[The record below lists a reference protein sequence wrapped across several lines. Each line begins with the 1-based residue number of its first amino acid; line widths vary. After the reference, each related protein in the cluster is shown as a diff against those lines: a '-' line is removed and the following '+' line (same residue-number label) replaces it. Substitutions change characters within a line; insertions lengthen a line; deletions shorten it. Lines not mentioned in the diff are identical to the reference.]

1 VTRIADIGLHH
12 LRVPF
17 RRPVRFGA
25 SEADALDVL
34 VVRVVGDDG
43 QVGWGEVPTG
53 RGPSPIGEADVL
65 GTLVQLA
72 GLLGGTQRRPSTKDE
87 VPLDEMPLPPARQ
100 ALTDPSADLLAALS
114 GPGIGAGLAT
124 AVLDL
129 VGRQLGR
136 SLAGL
141 LGMGPSARVGAEPS
155 ARVGA
160 EPSARVAVNG
170 LVRADRP
177 DPEGVVEES
186 ATQLATGI
194 RTLKLKAGEPAELEA
209 ALRAIRGAFGSD
221 VRLRVDW
228 NGRLDP
234 AEAADQLRRLEW
246 ADLEYVEDPI
256 PAAAGP
262 GGFARLRRASPVP
275 IAADEPI
282 TDPET
287 AAVFLAAGAC
297 DVLVVKPARL
307 GGPLVARRVV
317 GLATDRGVPVT
328 VSSLYETGIGL
339 AAALHVAATVPGDR
353 AHGLA
358 TADLLADDL
367 LVEPLA
373 VADGRIALPA
383 GPGLGVEVD
392 EAAVARYKLDGRE
405 GRRR

>member
-72 GLLGGTQRRPSTKDE
+72 GLLGGTQRRPSSEDE
-87 VPLDEMPLPPARQ
+87 APPDEMPPPSDGIPLPPSRQ

-136 SLAGL
+136 PLAAL
-141 LGMGPSARVGAEPS
+141 LGMEPS

-177 DPEGVVEES
+177 DPEGVVQES